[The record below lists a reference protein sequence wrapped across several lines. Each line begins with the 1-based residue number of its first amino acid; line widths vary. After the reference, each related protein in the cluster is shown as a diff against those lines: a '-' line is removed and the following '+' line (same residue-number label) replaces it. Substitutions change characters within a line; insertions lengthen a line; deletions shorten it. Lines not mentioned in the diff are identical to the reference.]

1 MTRTPRHRRTAV
13 ALQQH
18 RRARTLTA
26 ALGLLLAL
34 LLPPAVAVGD
44 TAAPEMLSI
53 NMRDAEIGAVIQWIA
68 EKTNKQIVIDPRVK
82 GKITVLANQQMTI
95 EQAYQV
101 FLAALDVFGYSASEQ
116 NGILRIYPTALAKS
130 TPTNIVQS
138 YQNLSGGEQV
148 VYVYRAQ
155 NVSASRL
162 QALVTPLVAPG
173 GYISAFE
180 DSNSLVLGDE
190 ASNVKRL
197 VELISQVDRSGDFD
211 IDIVRLQHASA
222 DKVAGLVASLV
233 NSGAEA
239 ENPFAIASDQRSNS
253 VLLSGDPAT
262 RQRVTRLIRELD
274 QPLSS
279 NGVTRVVYLNYL
291 DAEEVQPIL
300 KNLSQSVSEDS
311 KDANNTSAT
320 ISVEASKSANAII
333 MTAPPGMLD
342 LMEKVIQDIDVRRA
356 QVLVEAIIVE
366 VSKDFS
372 KLIGVQWNTSLEG
385 YDNVEAATNFN
396 LAPDASAI
404 AAATSVAS
412 VLPGGLSLGYYRNGS
427 LRALIQAIA
436 NESDAN
442 ILSTPSI
449 MTLDNQE
456 AEILVG
462 SNVPFRTGEY
472 ITDGSSNANPF
483 TTIERQ
489 DIGVTLKITPR
500 INNDASVTL
509 DILQEVERVAPSIAV
524 ASDIVTDKRSIKTKV
539 LVEDG
544 TILVLGGLISDEERV
559 IESKVPFLGDL
570 PILGH
575 LFKST
580 ENRLEKRNLMVFIH
594 PVIID
599 SQSASERVT
608 REKYDRAQVLQQRY
622 KEGDL
627 TIEDA
632 TLKDFDTYRPTET
645 PTPAPAVDKQ

>member
-1 MTRTPRHRRTAV
+1 MTPVPGHSLSSGR
-13 ALQQH
+13 LQQR
-18 RRARTLTA
+18 RRARPLLA

-34 LLPPAVAVGD
+34 CLT
-44 TAAPEMLSI
+44 TAKVLGQAASPEMLSI

-116 NGILRIYPTALAKS
+116 DGILRIYPSALAKS
-130 TPTNIVQS
+130 TPSTIVQD
-138 YQNLSGGEQV
+138 YQNLSGGEQI

-155 NVSASRL
+155 NVSATRL

-180 DSNSLVLGDE
+180 DSNSLVLGDD

-197 VELISQVDRSGDFD
+197 VNLLSQVDRSGDFD
-211 IDIVRLQHASA
+211 IVIVRLQHASA
-222 DKVAGLVASLV
+222 EKVAGLVSSLV
-233 NSGAEA
+233 NNDA
-239 ENPFAIASDQRSNS
+239 ENAFAIASDQRSNS

-262 RQRVTRLIRELD
+262 RQRVTKLIRELD
-274 QPLSS
+274 QPLSA

-300 KNLSQSVSEDS
+300 KNLSQTVSEDS
-311 KDANNTSAT
+311 KDADSAAASV
-320 ISVEASKSANAII
+320 SVEASKSANAII
-333 MTAPPGMLD
+333 MTAPPGMLE
-342 LMEKVIQDIDVRRA
+342 LMENVIRDIDVRRS

-366 VSKDFS
+366 VSKEFI
-372 KLIGVQWNTSLEG
+372 KQIGVQWNTSLEG
-385 YDNVEAATNFN
+385 YDNVEAATNFG

-404 AAATSVAS
+404 ANATSLAS

-449 MTLDNQE
+449 VTLDNQE

-462 SNVPFRTGEY
+462 SNVPFRTGQY
-472 ITDGSSNANPF
+472 TTSGSTSADPF

-489 DIGVTLKITPR
+489 DIGVTLKITPQV
-500 INNDASVTL
+500 NKDASVTL
-509 DILQEVERVAPSIAV
+509 DILQEVERLAPPIDE
-524 ASDIVTDKRSIKTKV
+524 ASDIVTNKRSIKTKV

-570 PILGH
+570 PLLGN

-599 SQSASERVT
+599 SQSVSERVT
-608 REKYDRAQVLQQRY
+608 REKYDRARVLQQRY
-622 KEGDL
+622 QEGNL
-627 TIEDA
+627 SIEDA
-632 TLKDFDTYRPTET
+632 TLKDFDTYKPTK
-645 PTPAPAVDKQ
+645 PVSPATDNQL